1 MRNYVFIKNKDAL
14 DIVEQAF
21 EGASPTT
28 VEFSQNRKGNVITF
42 SNSYWVHRLR
52 DYVEAERNEIAFDL
66 AVVGMSKQ
74 DKENATKL
82 VRSLDRITGELAK
95 MSHEF
100 RVRGDYQTT

>member
-14 DIVEQAF
+14 NIVEQAF
-21 EGASPTT
+21 EGLTATN
-28 VEFSQNRKGNVITF
+28 VQFSQNRKGNVITF
-42 SNSYWVHRLR
+42 TNSYWVHRLR

-66 AVVGMSKQ
+66 AVVGMSEEE
-74 DKENATKL
+74 KESATKL
-82 VRSLDRITGELAK
+82 VRSLDRITLELAK

>member
-14 DIVEQAF
+14 SIVQQAF
-21 EGASPTT
+21 EGLT
-28 VEFSQNRKGNVITF
+28 VRSVDISENRKGNVVTF
-42 SNSYWVHRLR
+42 KDSYWVHRLR

-66 AVVGMSKQ
+66 AVVGMSEEE
-74 DKENATKL
+74 KESATKL
-82 VRSLDRITGELAK
+82 VASLDRIATELAK